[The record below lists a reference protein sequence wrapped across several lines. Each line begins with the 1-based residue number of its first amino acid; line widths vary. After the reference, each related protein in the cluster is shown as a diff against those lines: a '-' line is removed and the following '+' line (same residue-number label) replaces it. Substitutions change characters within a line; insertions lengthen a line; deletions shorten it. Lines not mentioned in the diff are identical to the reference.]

1 MYRILIPWGISGV
14 RRSIFKTGRKAASVF
29 PVAVGEIRRTF
40 FPSKIW
46 GMAFSCGSVGESNS
60 LFSIN
65 LRTGLANMLKTF
77 SAVSVKAN
85 LPFGSREYTTEGGVK
100 AFWKLKKIQDLD
112 LWEEAFSAL

>member
-1 MYRILIPWGISGV
+1 
-14 RRSIFKTGRKAASVF
+14 
-29 PVAVGEIRRTF
+29 
-40 FPSKIW
+40 
-46 GMAFSCGSVGESNS
+46 
-60 LFSIN
+60 
-65 LRTGLANMLKTF
+65 MLKTF